1 MNDEAKKS
9 NTDLAERPLT
19 YELATG
25 EEMKLT
31 MSMVKKYLVTGNR
44 ELVTT
49 QELIFFMQLCKA
61 RKLNPFLREAYLIKY
76 SPSEA
81 AQIITSIQRIRAD
94 AMAHPLCQGWQTGLI
109 FWDTE
114 KNEQIETSGIVPRS
128 KEKDRYELLGA
139 FFEAQPKNWSMPY
152 RLEVN
157 LEGYIKKTKSGD
169 ITAFWKPEKQP
180 FMIMKVAESQGL
192 RNLFQNDAGAGLYVE
207 EELVGEHMAPPT
219 DMKRGQDGSWVTP
232 DYGGEPKSAV
242 SEEFEAKDAPK
253 DEEPKDEE
261 SIQEKFAAKL
271 AEKKLTG
278 DDPIRRYVE
287 PFIDSLAKSGK
298 VDADTVMERAINDFD
313 GWFQGFL
320 SYADSQEKDAKAKAA
335 AEAKEKKAAKA
346 KADADKKKAAEAE
359 AKKKKEADD
368 KKAPVKEKKPEPAK
382 DGPKDPDP
390 PPADPEIF
398 DKDPKAEK
406 KGAEPTPDQ
415 PEFGEPM
422 VAYLLD
428 RLSSD
433 EEIYME
439 ACLNLGFSN
448 AVIPKK
454 DQIDLQ
460 EQLFNEI
467 EKLRKGG
474 SAGF

>member
-9 NTDLAERPLT
+9 STSTDLAERPLT

-139 FFEAQPKNWSMPY
+139 FFEAQPKNWTMPY

-157 LEGYIKKTKSGD
+157 LSSYIKKTKSGD
-169 ITAFWKPEKQP
+169 ITAFWKPDKQP
-180 FMIMKVAESQGL
+180 FMIMKVCESQGL
-192 RNLFQNDAGAGLYVE
+192 RNLFQNDAGAGMYVE
-207 EELVGEHMAPPT
+207 EELAGEHVPPT
-219 DMKRGQDGSWVTP
+219 EMKRGEDGSWVTP

-242 SEEFEAKDAPK
+242 SEDAVSEEAP
-253 DEEPKDEE
+253 EDEE
-261 SIQEKFAAKL
+261 SIHEKFAAKL
-271 AEKKLTG
+271 AEKLAE
-278 DDPIRRYVE
+278 DDPIRRYVW
-287 PFIDSLAKSGK
+287 PFIDSLAQSGK

-346 KADADKKKAAEAE
+346 KADADKKAAAAE
-359 AKKKKEADD
+359 AKKKKEAAD
-368 KKAPVKEKKPEPAK
+368 KKAAAKEKKPEPAK

-390 PPADPEIF
+390 PPADPEVF

-406 KGAEPTPDQ
+406 KTDQ
-415 PEFGEPM
+415 PEFGDPM
-422 VAYLLD
+422 VAYLMD
-428 RLSSD
+428 RLSRD

-448 AVIPKK
+448 AVVPKK

-460 EQLFNEI
+460 EQLFGEI